1 MTGEALEVRSDIRKP
16 SWTLFEHQSASFSI
30 NQHQSASISI
40 NQHQSALISINQ
52 HQIASMS
59 TISQHQ
65 SASVSISQ
73 HQLASI
79 SIRNWFGKS
88 IYTGINAPTFWGAW
102 GGYRGILRSVR
113 MLCEKVVRGRLQELL
128 SKLKICVTIQMPDS
142 KTSALLLDKKTTV
155 NNGRW
160 LTWPGAGRAT
170 LEHKAGLRD
179 VY

>member
-1 MTGEALEVRSDIRKP
+1 MTGEAPDPPLTKENPVEP
-16 SWTLFEHQSASFSI
+16 YLSI
-30 NQHQSASISI
+30 ISI
-40 NQHQSALISINQ
+40 NQHTNQHLSSSISINK
-52 HQIASMS
+52 
-59 TISQHQ
+59 HQ
-65 SASVSISQ
+65 SASTNINQ
-73 HQLASI
+73 NINQYQLASI
-79 SIRNWFGKS
+79 RINKHQSAS
-88 IYTGINAPTFWGAW
+88 ASETIYTDINAPNSWGTW
-102 GGYRGILRSVR
+102 GGYREILRSVR

-142 KTSALLLDKKTTV
+142 KTSALLLDEKTTV